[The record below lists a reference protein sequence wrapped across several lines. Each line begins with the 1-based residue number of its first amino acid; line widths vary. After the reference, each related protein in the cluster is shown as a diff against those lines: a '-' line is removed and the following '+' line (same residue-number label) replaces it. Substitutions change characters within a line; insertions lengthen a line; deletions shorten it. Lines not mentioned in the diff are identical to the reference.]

1 MIVRHVMES
10 ELPNLLTL
18 IRAKAEFDGCPETL
32 RATEASLH
40 QALFSGAPR
49 AFALVAESNG
59 ELVGMA
65 TYYAIFS
72 SFIAKPGLWLDDLFV
87 VETHRSQGIG
97 EALIRRLC
105 TIARESGCGRLD
117 WHVSAFNERGQRF
130 YRRLGAS
137 ISEKARLVRLD
148 ETQIRMLSAPTGRET
163 PSHC

>member
-10 ELPNLLTL
+10 ELPNLLAL

-40 QALFSGAPR
+40 EALFAATPQ

-59 ELVGMA
+59 EVVDMA
-65 TYYAIFS
+65 TYYATFS

-87 VETHRSQGIG
+87 LETHRSQGIG

-105 TIARESGCGRLD
+105 MIAAEGGCGRMD

-130 YRRLGAS
+130 YRRMGAS
-137 ISEKARLVRLD
+137 ISARARLLRLD
-148 ETQIRMLSAPTGRET
+148 EAQIRRLAAPTSCEAPRLR
-163 PSHC
+163 